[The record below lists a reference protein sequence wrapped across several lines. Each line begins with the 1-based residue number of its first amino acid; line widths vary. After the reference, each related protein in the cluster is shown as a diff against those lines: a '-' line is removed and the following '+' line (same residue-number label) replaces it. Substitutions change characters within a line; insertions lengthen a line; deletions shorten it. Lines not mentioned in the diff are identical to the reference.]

1 VAYLRRLL
9 PLLLL
14 VVVTACQHS
23 PTRTTVRIA
32 AASDLR
38 FALQDLTA
46 QVTKAHPDLRLQVTY
61 GSSGTFRTQLENGA
75 PFDLFLSADIAY
87 PEELAAKGLAAR
99 DDVFSYAVGRLVV
112 WTGRGSPVDPKA
124 GLSAL
129 TDPRVRKVSIADPA
143 TAPYGRAAV
152 AALETE
158 HLYDTLRPKLVTAE
172 SVAQAAEFVTS
183 GNADA
188 GLVAESL
195 VLGGPLRGVGRW
207 SAVPLSDYPRL
218 VQGGVVMAKGRTA
231 AAREVRDVMLSA
243 AGRALLA
250 NYGFSG

>member
-1 VAYLRRLL
+1 MTHLRRLL

-14 VVVTACQHS
+14 AAVTACSHS
-23 PTRTTVRIA
+23 STRTTVRIA
-32 AASDLR
+32 AASDLK

-46 QVTKAHPDLRLQVTY
+46 QVTKAHPDLRIQVTY

-87 PEELAAKGLAAR
+87 PKELADKGLANP

-112 WTGRGSPVDPKA
+112 WTGKDSPVDPKV

-129 TDPRVRKVSIADPA
+129 TDPRIKKVSVANPA

-152 AALETE
+152 AALRTE
-158 HLYDTLRPKLVTAE
+158 HLYDKVKPKLVTAE

-195 VLGGPLRGVGRW
+195 VLGGSLRGVGHW
-207 SAVPLSDYPRL
+207 SAVPLADYPRL
-218 VQGGVVMAKGRTA
+218 VQGGVVLAKGRAA
-231 AAREVRDVMLSA
+231 AAREVRDAMLSA

-250 NYGFSG
+250 KYGFSG